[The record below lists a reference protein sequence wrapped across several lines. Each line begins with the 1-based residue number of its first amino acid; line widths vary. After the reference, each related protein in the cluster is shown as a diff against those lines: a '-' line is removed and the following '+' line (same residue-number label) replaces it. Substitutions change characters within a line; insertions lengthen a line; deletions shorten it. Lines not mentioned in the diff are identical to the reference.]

1 MKNVPTNLNNLKGKV
16 DKIDVD
22 KLVTVPVD
30 LSKPTG
36 IVKNFVV
43 KKKDGYNANIKNVED
58 EVPDITTLATNT
70 ILNAKIIKVEGEIP
84 NITNLAATAAF
95 TTVENKIP

>member
-1 MKNVPTNLNNLKGKV
+1 MKGKV

-43 KKKDGYNANIKNVED
+43 KKDGYNANIKNVED

>member
-1 MKNVPTNLNNLKGKV
+1 M
-16 DKIDVD
+16 
-22 KLVTVPVD
+22 
-30 LSKPTG
+30 
-36 IVKNFVV
+36 
-43 KKKDGYNANIKNVED
+43 KNVED